1 MTATHRKYTD
11 EAWDF
16 TKADTKAYTHCLHNY
31 PAMMIPQIARE
42 LLNRYGTPN
51 GWVLDPYCG
60 TGTSLVEA
68 SMFGMNSVGCDIN
81 PLVRLIATAKTT
93 PMALQVLEGYLND
106 LNNSIFQVG
115 FFGTVPPTPIP
126 DVLNLANWFSKDVT
140 ERLSFLRA
148 SINAIEDEAVRNF
161 CWVAFSETVREC
173 SYTRNGEFKLHR
185 MPTQKMEAF
194 QPDVF
199 GIFQR
204 KLIRNRRGF
213 EAYLDKRKDVDVFIS
228 GTNTANREPP
238 ENQPSKGF
246 DLVITSP
253 PYGDSQTTV
262 AYGQFSRL
270 SADWI
275 GLPNSRK
282 VDRMSM
288 GGNKK
293 ASRLCHS
300 PVDSAIEAI
309 RSVDEKRA
317 RQVEA
322 FYIDLESSINAV
334 APLLAKGSTICYV
347 VGNRRVKGVTLP
359 TDEFISFAFGK
370 HGFLHEETI
379 VRNIPNKR
387 MPKKNSPSN
396 IVGQTDVTMHEE
408 NIVICQ
414 RSCAN

>member
-1 MTATHRKYTD
+1 
-11 EAWDF
+11 
-16 TKADTKAYTHCLHNY
+16 
-31 PAMMIPQIARE
+31 
-42 LLNRYGTPN
+42 
-51 GWVLDPYCG
+51 
-60 TGTSLVEA
+60 
-68 SMFGMNSVGCDIN
+68 MFGMNSVGCDIN

-93 PMALQVLEGYLND
+93 PMALQVLESYLND
-106 LNNSIFQVG
+106 LNNSIFKVG
-115 FFGTVPPTPIP
+115 FFGTAPPTPIP
-126 DVLNLANWFSKDVT
+126 DVLNLDYWFSKDVT

-213 EAYLDKRKDVDVFIS
+213 EAYLRKRKDVDIFIS
-228 GTNTANREPP
+228 SKNTANREVP
-238 ENQPSKGF
+238 ENRPSKGF
-246 DLVITSP
+246 DLIITSP

-309 RSVDEKRA
+309 RAVDEKRA

-334 APLLAKGSTICYV
+334 APLLAKRSTICYV